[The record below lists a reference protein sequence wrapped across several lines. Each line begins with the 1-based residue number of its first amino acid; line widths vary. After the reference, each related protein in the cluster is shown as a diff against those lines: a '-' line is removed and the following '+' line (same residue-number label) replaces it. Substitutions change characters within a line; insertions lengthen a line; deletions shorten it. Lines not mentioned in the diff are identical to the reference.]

1 MYCKSCNV
9 KVETHTLVCP
19 LCKRNLVEDDT
30 LEVVNYPS
38 IKKISNIR
46 KLVRRI
52 VFATCLSAIFICTM
66 INFLTFNGSYWA
78 MVVDV
83 GCLAVMLMFQISM
96 RKWVRIGKTLFFGT
110 ISIIALLIVI
120 DMFAYKDQV
129 SSASW
134 SLNYAMPLILAAALI
149 ANTVFLFLGNLFFS
163 EFYSHAITLSVLNI
177 LTLIRINKTNIL
189 WPILVCSSLGIVV
202 LMLMLF
208 IFKEKLFEQ
217 FKRKF
222 HA

>member
-9 KVETHTLVCP
+9 KVETHTFVCP

-30 LEVVNYPS
+30 LEIVNYPS
-38 IKKISNIR
+38 IKKISSIR

-52 VFATCLSAIFICTM
+52 VFAVCLSAILICTM
-66 INFLTFNGSYWA
+66 INFLTFSGSYWA
-78 MVVDV
+78 TIVDV
-83 GCLAVMLMFQISM
+83 GCLATMLMFQFSM
-96 RKWVRIGKTLFFGT
+96 RKWIRLGKTLFSGT
-110 ISIIALLIVI
+110 VSIIILLIVI

-129 SSASW
+129 QSASW
-134 SLNYAMPLILAAALI
+134 SLDYTTPLILAASLI
-149 ANTVFLFLGNLFFS
+149 TATVFLFFGDSFFS
-163 EFYSHAITLSVLNI
+163 EFYNHAITLSVLNI
-177 LTLIRINKTNIL
+177 ITLIRINKTDVI
-189 WPILVCSSLGIVV
+189 WPMLVCASLGVIEI
-202 LMLMLF
+202 MMMLF

>member
-19 LCKRNLVEDDT
+19 LCKKNLSEDDT

-38 IKKISNIR
+38 IKKISSIR

-52 VFATCLSAIFICTM
+52 VLAVCLSTIIICTM
-66 INFLTFNGSYWA
+66 INLLLFNGSYWA
-78 MVVDV
+78 TIVDV
-83 GCLAVMLMFQISM
+83 GCLAVILMFQFSM
-96 RKWVRIGKTLFFGT
+96 RKWVRLGKTLFSGT
-110 ISIIALLIVI
+110 ICIIILLIVI

-129 SSASW
+129 SNASW
-134 SLNYAMPLILAAALI
+134 SVDYTMPLILASSLVTS
-149 ANTVFLFLGNLFFS
+149 TVFLFLGDLFFS
-163 EFYSHAITLSVLNI
+163 EFYNHAITLSVLNI
-177 LTLIRINKTNIL
+177 LTLIRINKTVII
-189 WPILVCSSLGIVV
+189 WPILVCASLGVV
-202 LMLMLF
+202 VIMIMLF
-208 IFKEKLFEQ
+208 IFKDKLFEQ

>member
-19 LCKRNLVEDDT
+19 LWKKNLIEDDT

-38 IKKISNIR
+38 IKKISSIR
-46 KLVRRI
+46 KLIRRI
-52 VFATCLSAIFICTM
+52 VLAVCLSAIIICTM
-66 INFLTFNGSYWA
+66 INLLTFNGSYWA
-78 MVVDV
+78 TIVDV
-83 GCLAVMLMFQISM
+83 GCLAVILMFQFSM
-96 RKWVRIGKTLFFGT
+96 RKWVRLGKTLFSGT
-110 ISIIALLIVI
+110 LCIIALLIVI
-120 DMFAYKDQV
+120 DMFAYKEKV

-134 SLNYAMPLILAAALI
+134 SLNYTMPLILAGSLI
-149 ANTVFLFLGNLFFS
+149 TSTVFLFFGDLFFS
-163 EFYSHAITLSVLNI
+163 EFYSYSLTLSVLNI
-177 LTLIRINKTNIL
+177 LTLLRINKTNVI
-189 WPILVCSSLGIVV
+189 WPILVSASLGVV
-202 LMLMLF
+202 VIMMMLF

>member
-9 KVETHTLVCP
+9 KVETHTFVCP
-19 LCKRNLVEDDT
+19 LCKKNLIEDDT

-38 IKKISNIR
+38 IKRISNIR
-46 KLVRRI
+46 KLIRRI
-52 VFATCLSAIFICTM
+52 VFAVCLSAILICTM
-66 INFLTFNGSYWA
+66 INFLIFNGSYWSCI
-78 MVVDV
+78 VDV

-96 RKWVRIGKTLFFGT
+96 RKWIRIGRTLFSGT
-110 ISIIALLIVI
+110 ICIIILLIAI

-134 SLNYAMPLILAAALI
+134 SLDYTMPLILASSLVTA
-149 ANTVFLFLGNLFFS
+149 TVFLFFGNLLFS
-163 EFYSHAITLSVLNI
+163 EFYNHSMTLAILNI
-177 LTLIRINKTNIL
+177 LTLIRINKTNVI
-189 WPILVCSSLGIVV
+189 WPILVCASLGVV
-202 LMLMLF
+202 VIMMMIF

-217 FKRKF
+217 IKRKF

>member
-1 MYCKSCNV
+1 MYCKSCNI
-9 KVETHTLVCP
+9 KVETHTNVCP
-19 LCKRNLVEDDT
+19 LCKRNLIDDDT
-30 LEVVNYPS
+30 LETVNYPS

-52 VFATCLSAIFICTM
+52 VFATCVSAILICTM
-66 INFLTFNGSYWA
+66 INLLTFNGSYWA
-78 MVVDV
+78 AIVDV
-83 GCLAVMLMFQISM
+83 GCLAVMIMFQFSM
-96 RKWVRIGKTLFFGT
+96 RKWVRIGKTLFTGT

-134 SLNYAMPLILAAALI
+134 SLDYTMPLILSASLLTCA
-149 ANTVFLFLGNLFFS
+149 VFLFFGNLFFS
-163 EFYSHAITLSVLNI
+163 EFYNHAITLSLLNI
-177 LTLIRINKTNIL
+177 LMLIRINKTNCI
-189 WPILVCSSLGIVV
+189 WPILVSSSLGVIV
-202 LMLMLF
+202 LMMILF

-217 FKRKF
+217 IKRKF

>member
-19 LCKRNLVEDDT
+19 LCKKNLIEDNT
-30 LEVVNYPS
+30 QEVVNYPS

-52 VFATCLSAIFICTM
+52 VFAACFSAILICTM
-66 INFLTFNGSYWA
+66 INILTFSGSYWA
-78 MVVDV
+78 AIVDV
-83 GCLAVMLMFQISM
+83 GCLASMLMFQFSM
-96 RKWVRIGKTLFFGT
+96 RKWVRLGKTLFSGT
-110 ISIIALLIVI
+110 ICIIILLIVI

-129 SSASW
+129 SNASW
-134 SLNYAMPLILAAALI
+134 SLDYTLPLILAASLVTS
-149 ANTVFLFLGNLFFS
+149 TVFLFFGNSFFS
-163 EFYSHAITLSVLNI
+163 EFYNHAITLSILNI
-177 LTLIRINKTNIL
+177 LTLIRINKTSVL
-189 WPILVCSSLGIVV
+189 WPILVCASLGVVV
-202 LMLMLF
+202 LMMMLF

-217 FKRKF
+217 IKRKF